1 MIVKFQN
8 FELPFCPIN
17 LEKIESSSFT
27 SFATYKKLSD
37 TKIFSPLD
45 T

>member
-8 FELPFCPIN
+8 FELPFCSKN

-27 SFATYKKLSD
+27 SFVTNKKLSD
-37 TKIFSPLD
+37 TKNSNPLD